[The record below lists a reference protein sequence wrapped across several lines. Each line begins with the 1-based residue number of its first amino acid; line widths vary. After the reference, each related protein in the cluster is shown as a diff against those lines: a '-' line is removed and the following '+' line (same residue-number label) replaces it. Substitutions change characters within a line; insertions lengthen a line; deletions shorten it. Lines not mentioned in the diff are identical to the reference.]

1 MLKRLTH
8 LRTSTI
14 IVLSFASVIF
24 IGSLLLS
31 LPVVQAPHSD
41 ATYIDHLFTSVS
53 ATCVTGLFTESLVD
67 SYNIIGKII
76 VLAMIQIGGLG
87 LMTLYGLVLRLLHKK
102 MPYRQ
107 KQAMTSAIN
116 YDSIGSSTSFIL
128 RIVQY
133 TFVIEAIGALLL
145 AFHFIPEKGF
155 LDGLGT
161 SIFLSISAFCNAGF
175 DPFGNVSLIPYANNW
190 LINLTISGL
199 IILGGIGFGIWF
211 DVTQSIKNIRNNK
224 TQKIRSPKY
233 LWRKLRPHT
242 KLALTMTLFLILSGY
257 FLILITEWN
266 NKQTFA
272 SQGLTANIL
281 QAFFQSVTMRTAGFA
296 TMDYTQVEPITLL
309 IWSGLMFIGGSPG
322 GAAGGLKTTTFAV
335 ILLFIKQI
343 VKNKQNVHFDKHNIP
358 KKTIR
363 MALVVGVLYTGLLL
377 TSTIVLQWLEPQKE
391 LILLIFEAVSAMATV
406 GVSVDLTPSLSIAS
420 LIYVMFLMFVGRI
433 GPVTLV
439 TALLFESKNSK
450 EVDIKYADTNI
461 LIG

>member
-1 MLKRLTH
+1 MFKKLTH
-8 LRTSTI
+8 LRTSII
-14 IVLSFASVIF
+14 IVLSFISVIF

-31 LPVVQAPHSD
+31 LPFIQAPHSN
-41 ATYIDHLFTSVS
+41 ATYIDHLFISVS
-53 ATCVTGLFTESLVD
+53 ATCVTGLFTESLAD

-76 VLAMIQIGGLG
+76 VLAMIQVGGLG
-87 LMTLYGLVLRLLHKK
+87 LMTLYGLVLNFLHKE

-133 TFVIEAIGALLL
+133 TFIIETIGALLL
-145 AFHFIPEKGF
+145 SLHLIPEKGF

-175 DPFGNVSLIPYANNW
+175 DPFGNISLISYADNW

-211 DVTQSIKNIRNNK
+211 DITHSIKNIKNNK
-224 TQKIRSPKY
+224 TKQIRSPKS
-233 LWRKLRPHT
+233 LWKKLRSHT
-242 KLALTMTLFLILSGY
+242 KLALTVTLFLILSGC

-266 NKQTFA
+266 NQQTFA
-272 SQGLTANIL
+272 SQGLTASIL

-343 VKNKQNVHFDKHNIP
+343 VKNKQYVHFDKRNIP
-358 KKTIR
+358 ERTIR
-363 MALVVGVLYTGLLL
+363 MAFMVGVLYTVLLL
-377 TSTIVLQWLEPQKE
+377 TSIIVLQWLEPQKE
-391 LILLIFEAVSAMATV
+391 LIFLIFEAISAMATV
-406 GVSVDLTPSLSIAS
+406 GVSVGLTPSLSTAS
-420 LIYVMFLMFVGRI
+420 LIYSMFLMFVGRI
-433 GPVTLV
+433 GPLTLI
-439 TALLFESKNSK
+439 TALLFERKDSK
-450 EVDIKYADTNI
+450 EIDIKFADTNI

>member
-41 ATYIDHLFTSVS
+41 ATYIDHLFISVS
-53 ATCVTGLFTESLVD
+53 ATCVTGLFTESLAD

-87 LMTLYGLVLRLLHKK
+87 LMTLYGLVLSLLHKK

-145 AFHFIPEKGF
+145 SLHFIPEKGF

-211 DVTQSIKNIRNNK
+211 DITQSIKNIRNNK
-224 TQKIRSPKY
+224 TQKIRSPKA
-233 LWRKLRPHT
+233 LWKKLRPHT

-358 KKTIR
+358 QKTIR

-406 GVSVDLTPSLSIAS
+406 GVSVGLTPSLSIAS

-439 TALLFESKNSK
+439 TALLFESKDSK